1 MAFCGNCGTQ
11 VGDDADFCPN
21 CGQKLKGEM
30 EQPAEQAAPVQE
42 QPAEQET
49 PVQEQPAEQ
58 ETPVQEQ
65 PAEQAAPV
73 QEQPAEQAAPV
84 QEQPQQGQFQSQPQ
98 QGQFQSQP
106 QQGQFQSQP
115 QQGQFQGQPQQGQFQ
130 GRPQQGQ
137 FQGQPQQGQFQ
148 GQPQQGQF
156 QGQPQ
161 QGQFQGRPQQGQ
173 FQGQPQQARPPKK
186 PFKMTKQLWA
196 LLIAVIAVIVVAI
209 VALVVVKNQKKK
221 VNINDYISVEYN
233 GYETAGTAYVDFD
246 ETGFSEAVI
255 KAQGKKLKNV
265 KSLDD
270 LDWSDLTDLMGSSN
284 WDLIDSITF
293 DVKPD
298 SDLSNGDVVTVTASW
313 NEDYEKKAGVKILSK
328 EQEFTVEGLEEVKE
342 VDPFEDIEVT
352 FSGTPPYVYPNWTNN
367 SDDDYLRYLWFNFED
382 YDSLDVGDTVTL
394 TVDESEENALAN
406 GYKFTQ
412 TSKEYIVSGVDSYVT
427 SAADISADNLDS
439 MKNEATDVLDAY
451 FANNNSYIGNSGF
464 SYEGS
469 YYLVAKNS
477 DTWGDTNV
485 LYLVFST
492 TVTSAENAFEP
503 TVVYFPVKYTNIMA
517 LSDGSQSFNTYG
529 DIEGYTDLEYDDG
542 WYNVDG
548 YTDGAQM
555 FNDLVVTQKVDYTYE
570 VTDNLTQFGN

>member
-42 QPAEQET
+42 QPAEQAAPVQEQPAEQET

-73 QEQPAEQAAPV
+73 QG
-84 QEQPQQGQFQSQPQ
+84 QPQQGQFQ
-98 QGQFQSQP
+98 GQP

-130 GRPQQGQ
+130 G
-137 FQGQPQQGQFQ
+137 QPQQGQFQ
-148 GQPQQGQF
+148 GR
-156 QGQPQ
+156 PQ

-196 LLIAVIAVIVVAI
+196 LLIAVIAVVVVAI

-255 KAQGKKLKNV
+255 KTQGKKLKNV

>member
-1 MAFCGNCGTQ
+1 VNALDKEEFRI
-11 VGDDADFCPN
+11 
-21 CGQKLKGEM
+21 KLEEINKLVQDKDYKGAM
-30 EQPAEQAAPVQE
+30 N
-42 QPAEQET
+42 
-49 PVQEQPAEQ
+49 
-58 ETPVQEQ
+58 
-65 PAEQAAPV
+65 
-73 QEQPAEQAAPV
+73 
-84 QEQPQQGQFQSQPQ
+84 
-98 QGQFQSQP
+98 
-106 QQGQFQSQP
+106 
-115 QQGQFQGQPQQGQFQ
+115 
-130 GRPQQGQ
+130 
-137 FQGQPQQGQFQ
+137 
-148 GQPQQGQF
+148 
-156 QGQPQ
+156 
-161 QGQFQGRPQQGQ
+161 
-173 FQGQPQQARPPKK
+173 
-186 PFKMTKQLWA
+186 
-196 LLIAVIAVIVVAI
+196 IVDSI
-209 VALVVVKNQKKK
+209 DWRRVKNVRTLCVVGEIYAANGRYEDSKEIFLLAYHKASIGK
-221 VNINDYISVEYN
+221 NILYRLIEISLRMDDINEAEEFFEEYKQVASNDSTQYILQYKIARAKNSSLNEQIRILEEY
-233 GYETAGTAYVDFD
+233 
-246 ETGFSEAVI
+246 
-255 KAQGKKLKNV
+255 
-265 KSLDD
+265 
-270 LDWSDLTDLMGSSN
+270 
-284 WDLIDSITF
+284 
-293 DVKPD
+293 
-298 SDLSNGDVVTVTASW
+298 
-313 NEDYEKKAGVKILSK
+313 K

>member
-30 EQPAEQAAPVQE
+30 EQPAEQEAPVQE

-58 ETPVQEQ
+58 E
-65 PAEQAAPV
+65 APV
-73 QEQPAEQAAPV
+73 QEQPAEQKTPV
-84 QEQPQQGQFQSQPQ
+84 QEQPQ

-130 GRPQQGQ
+130 GQPQQGQFQSQPQQGQFQGRPQQGQ
-137 FQGQPQQGQFQ
+137 FQGQFQGRPQQGQFQ
-148 GQPQQGQF
+148 GQ
-156 QGQPQ
+156 
-161 QGQFQGRPQQGQ
+161 PQQGQ

-196 LLIAVIAVIVVAI
+196 LLIAVIAVVVVAI

-352 FSGTPPYVYPNWTNN
+352 FSGTPPYVYPDWTNN

-412 TSKEYIVSGVDSYVT
+412 TSKEYTVSGVDSYVT

-439 MKNEATDVLDAY
+439 MKNEATDALDAY

-517 LSDGSQSFNTYG
+517 LSDGSQNFNTYG
-529 DIEGYTDLEYDDG
+529 DIEGYTELEYDDG
-542 WYNVDG
+542 WYNVEG

-570 VTDNLTQFGN
+570 VTDNLTKFGN

>member
-1 MAFCGNCGTQ
+1 M
-11 VGDDADFCPN
+11 
-21 CGQKLKGEM
+21 
-30 EQPAEQAAPVQE
+30 
-42 QPAEQET
+42 
-49 PVQEQPAEQ
+49 
-58 ETPVQEQ
+58 
-65 PAEQAAPV
+65 
-73 QEQPAEQAAPV
+73 
-84 QEQPQQGQFQSQPQ
+84 
-98 QGQFQSQP
+98 
-106 QQGQFQSQP
+106 
-115 QQGQFQGQPQQGQFQ
+115 
-130 GRPQQGQ
+130 
-137 FQGQPQQGQFQ
+137 
-148 GQPQQGQF
+148 
-156 QGQPQ
+156 
-161 QGQFQGRPQQGQ
+161 
-173 FQGQPQQARPPKK
+173 
-186 PFKMTKQLWA
+186 
-196 LLIAVIAVIVVAI
+196 LIAVIAVVVVAV

-270 LDWSDLTDLMGSSN
+270 LDWSDLTDLMGGSN
-284 WDLIDSITF
+284 WDLINSITF

-352 FSGTPPYVYPNWTNN
+352 FSGTPPYVYPDWTNN

-439 MKNEATDVLDAY
+439 MKNEATDALDAY

-542 WYNVDG
+542 WYNVEG

>member
-130 GRPQQGQ
+130 G
-137 FQGQPQQGQFQ
+137 
-148 GQPQQGQF
+148 
-156 QGQPQ
+156 QPQ

-196 LLIAVIAVIVVAI
+196 LLIAVIAVVVVAI